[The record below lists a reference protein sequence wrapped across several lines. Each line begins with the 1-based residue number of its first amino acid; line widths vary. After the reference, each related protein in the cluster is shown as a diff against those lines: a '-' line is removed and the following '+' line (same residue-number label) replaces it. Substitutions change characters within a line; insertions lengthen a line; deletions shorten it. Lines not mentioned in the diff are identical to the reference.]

1 VDQQDKSFM
10 TVLTAVIGALVVLTL
25 VVFVIAR
32 IVAKVPAS
40 LSQDSS
46 RMQAAL
52 EERIKPVGTVAIG
65 DPNAP
70 AAAPAAAAAQKTP
83 EEIVKQVCAACHQ
96 AGVLDAPK
104 IGVKEDWE
112 ARLAQGMD
120 TLVAHAVNGYNA
132 MPANGGN
139 PNLTED
145 DIRTSTAWMLSE
157 SGLDTGSATAQP
169 AAEPSAEQSEPAT
182 APAAEPAADAGGAD
196 LAKGEE
202 VYKSACVACHD
213 TGAANAPKIGDKA
226 AWTDR
231 IAQGMDTL
239 VGHAINGLNAMP
251 PKGGAMQL
259 SDEDIAH
266 SVAFMVERSK

>member
-1 VDQQDKSFM
+1 
-10 TVLTAVIGALVVLTL
+10 
-25 VVFVIAR
+25 
-32 IVAKVPAS
+32 
-40 LSQDSS
+40 
-46 RMQAAL
+46 MQAAV
-52 EERIKPVGTVAIG
+52 EDRIKPVGTVAIA

-70 AAAPAAAAAQKTP
+70 ASAAPAAAAKKTP

-96 AGVLDAPK
+96 AGVLNAPK

-112 ARLAQGMD
+112 ARLEQGMD
-120 TLVAHAVNGYNA
+120 TLIANAVNGYNA
-132 MPANGGN
+132 MPAKGGN

-145 DIRTSTAWMLSE
+145 DIRASTEWMLSE
-157 SGLDTGSATAQP
+157 SGLGTGGATTQP
-169 AAEPSAEQSEPAT
+169 AAEPSAEQAEPAA
-182 APAAEPAADAGGAD
+182 APATEAAADAGGAD

-202 VYKSACVACHD
+202 VYKTACFACHD
-213 TGAANAPKIGDKA
+213 TGAANAPKIGDQA
-226 AWTDR
+226 VWADR

-251 PKGGAMQL
+251 PKGGAMQI